1 MWALITCE
9 HAAKS
14 WGSTTSIS
22 LSYRLAKSR
31 VSTLASPISLNGA
44 RSRKDHHHE
53 GEDKPKN
60 LVSTCGV
67 TTAAD
72 PHQKKRY
79 RNSEDGECTVYYKA
93 VKRSKMVKD
102 YFDGAAAIDVTNHL
116 RQHGL
121 NLESAWGTHRWDHHI
136 AATMIGMCEVD
147 AYLAYKYFEPG
158 KGGVTHGEFTERL
171 ALKLIH
177 NDFPGSDVYKDRRY
191 RARRDSSGSASSSY
205 SAAQPGG
212 DVKHD
217 LETLAS
223 QASDSP
229 TKALKGGQGGGRK
242 THAATCCVCKQRA
255 YFFCKSCSGA
265 TGKKVVL
272 CGTGSKRGSA
282 CLVQHVIREY
292 QQANE

>member
-1 MWALITCE
+1 
-9 HAAKS
+9 
-14 WGSTTSIS
+14 
-22 LSYRLAKSR
+22 
-31 VSTLASPISLNGA
+31 
-44 RSRKDHHHE
+44 
-53 GEDKPKN
+53 
-60 LVSTCGV
+60 V

-121 NLESAWGTHRWDHHI
+121 NLESAWGTHRWDHRI

-177 NDFPGSDVYKDRRY
+177 NDFPGSDVYKDMRY
-191 RARRDSSGSASSSY
+191 RARRDSSCSSGSASSPS
-205 SAAQPGG
+205 SAAQPGA

-217 LETLAS
+217 LEMLAP

-229 TKALKGGQGGGRK
+229 TKAQRGGKDGGRK
-242 THAATCCVCKQRA
+242 THAASCCICAQRA
-255 YFFCKSCSGA
+255 C
-265 TGKKVVL
+265 
-272 CGTGSKRGSA
+272 
-282 CLVQHVIREY
+282 
-292 QQANE
+292 